1 MIRALVRFSVL
12 RPWLVLMLALACLLF
27 GTHRLAQAP
36 LEVFPEFSPAR
47 VVIQTEAPGLSA
59 ELVEVLVTQPIEA
72 ALSGTTGVRA
82 LRSQSIPGLSVVT
95 VTFDERS
102 DLFRNRQL
110 VAERASGLATQLP
123 RGVSLV
129 ITPLT
134 SSASTVLTV
143 GLTSAERNL
152 TELRTLA
159 DWTLRP
165 HLMSVEGVADVN
177 VFGGRVEQWEI
188 RLAPEKLAAAGV
200 SLQEVLAAAQRATG
214 VRGAGFIE
222 SDAQRIIVTSET
234 QVLGPDSLAQA
245 VVVRRA
251 GHVVTLGDVAQL
263 AAGSAPSIS
272 GAQVDTQPGV
282 MLMVQGQLGANVY
295 QVTQAL
301 EAALREMAPVL
312 ERDRVTL
319 HPGLFRPANFI
330 ETALGNVRQDI
341 LVGSALVVAILFL
354 FLFNART
361 AFISALAIPLSL
373 ISAAAM
379 LSLAGFTIN
388 IMVLGGLAIA
398 LGEVVDDAIIDT
410 ENVYR
415 RLRENRAA
423 GLPLPGWQVVLTAS
437 LEVRS
442 SVVYATFIVA
452 LVFVPLLTLGG
463 VAGKLFAP
471 LGLAYILAILAS
483 LVVALTVTPALSCLL
498 LARSTLGVAEPPLVA
513 ALKQSYVRTLR
524 TVERHATAVMTSVA
538 IVLTAALA
546 ALPLLAAEFI
556 PHLKEGHYIIH
567 MSAVPGTAEA
577 ETLRLG
583 TRVTEAVL
591 KIPGVQSV
599 AQWVGRAQNGA
610 DTFGVHYSEFE
621 VELDARSGAEQDRI
635 LRSMRKLLA
644 GDDGDADHSDEQREG
659 AQRHFLGVNF
669 AVNTFLTERIEE
681 TVSGYTAPLV
691 VQVFGTSLDLL
702 DRDARD
708 VARALVRVPGA
719 HEVQLQ
725 AQPGNPQ
732 FAVRLRPDRIAEF
745 GLNHADVIEAVE
757 VATAGTQVGQVYHE
771 SRAVRIAA
779 TVEPE
784 SRRHPAQLA
793 GLLLRSP
800 GGELVRLDQL
810 AEIHAD
816 EGRYKILREGGKRV
830 QTITVN
836 IGGRDYRGFVNDVQ
850 RALAQ
855 VKLSPG
861 NYVRLSGTAIA
872 RDEAGRELI
881 IEALLAGVGVLLLL
895 LLAFNSVRNLAL
907 TLVNLPFALVGGVI
921 AAVASGA
928 TLSLGSLV
936 GFVTLF
942 GITLRNSIM
951 LVSHY
956 QHLVDEDGLEW
967 NLGTAIRGAS
977 ERLPSILMTALV
989 TAIGLLP
996 LALGSGEPGR
1006 EIEGPMALIIVGG
1019 LLTSTILN
1027 LLILPAVLL
1036 RYGRFAPPA
1045 KAQPGIA
1052 PQRD

>member
-1 MIRALVRFSVL
+1 VIGALVRFSVL
-12 RPWLVLMLALACLLF
+12 RPWLVLVLAVACLFF
-27 GTHRLAQAP
+27 GVHRLAQAP
-36 LEVFPEFSPAR
+36 LEVFPEFSPAQ

-95 VTFDERS
+95 VIFDERS

-110 VAERASGLATQLP
+110 VAERAASLATQLP

-143 GLTSAERNL
+143 GLTSAERSL

-165 HLMSVEGVADVN
+165 HLMSVDGVADVN

-188 RLAPEKLAAAGV
+188 QLVPEKLAAAGV
-200 SLQEVLAAAQRATG
+200 SLREVLAAATRATG
-214 VRGAGFIE
+214 VRGAGFI
-222 SDAQRIIVTSET
+222 DNGTQRIIVASEAHAP
-234 QVLGPDSLAQA
+234 GPESLAQA
-245 VVVRRA
+245 VVARRA

-272 GAQVDTQPGV
+272 GAQIDTQPGV
-282 MLMVQGQLGANVY
+282 MLMVQGQLGGNVY

-301 EAALREMAPVL
+301 EAALREMMPLL
-312 ERDRVTL
+312 ERERVRL

-354 FLFNART
+354 FLFNARS

-373 ISAAAM
+373 ISAAAV
-379 LSLAGFTIN
+379 LGLFGFTIN

-415 RLRENRAA
+415 RLRENRATGA
-423 GLPLPGWQVVLTAS
+423 ALPGWHVVLTAS

-498 LARSTLGVAEPPLVA
+498 LARGELGVAEPPLIA
-513 ALKQSYVRTLR
+513 RMKSAYVRLLR
-524 TVERHATAVMTSVA
+524 AVEQHAAAVMTSVA
-538 IVLTAALA
+538 LA
-546 ALPLLAAEFI
+546 VMAMLAVLPLLAAEFI

-567 MSAVPGTAEA
+567 MSAVPGTSEA

-621 VELDARSGAEQDRI
+621 VELQARSGAEQDVI
-635 LRSMRKLLA
+635 LRSIRKLLA
-644 GDDGDADHSDEQREG
+644 GDDGDADRSDEEREG
-659 AQRHFLGVNF
+659 ARRRFLGVNF

-691 VQVFGTSLDLL
+691 AQVFGASLDRL
-702 DRDARD
+702 DRDAQE
-708 VARALVRVPGA
+708 VARTLVRVSGA
-719 HEVQLQ
+719 HDVQLQ
-725 AQPGNPQ
+725 TQPGNPQ
-732 FAVRLRPDRIAEF
+732 FAVRLRPDRIAEL
-745 GLNHADVIEAVE
+745 GLNHAEVIEAVE
-757 VATAGTQVGQVYHE
+757 AATAGTQVGQIYRE
-771 SRAVRIAA
+771 SRVIRLAA
-779 TVEPE
+779 TLEPQA
-784 SRRHPAQLA
+784 RRHPAQLA
-793 GLLLRSP
+793 GLLLRGP

-810 AEIHAD
+810 AEIHPD

-830 QTITVN
+830 QTVTAN
-836 IGGRDYRGFVNDVQ
+836 IRGRDYGDFVEDVRQ
-850 RALAQ
+850 ALGK
-855 VKLSPG
+855 VRLSPG
-861 NYVRLSGTAIA
+861 NYLKLSGTAIV
-872 RDEAGRELI
+872 RDEASRELI

-921 AAVASGA
+921 AAMATGA

-956 QHLVDEDGLEW
+956 QHLVEVDGMPW
-967 NLGTAIRGAS
+967 NLDTAIRGAS

-1006 EIEGPMALIIVGG
+1006 EIEGPMATIIVGG
-1019 LLTSTILN
+1019 LLTSTVLN
-1027 LLILPAVLL
+1027 LLVLPAVLL
-1036 RYGRFAPPA
+1036 RFGHFAPPVATRDGAPA
-1045 KAQPGIA
+1045 K
-1052 PQRD
+1052 